1 MIDVGFLTNSGL
13 ILREKKKT
21 KRFTVKKHAERKNIL
36 IQKINY

>member
-13 ILREKKKT
+13 ILREKKKS
-21 KRFTVKKHAERKNIL
+21 FPVKKHTERKNIL